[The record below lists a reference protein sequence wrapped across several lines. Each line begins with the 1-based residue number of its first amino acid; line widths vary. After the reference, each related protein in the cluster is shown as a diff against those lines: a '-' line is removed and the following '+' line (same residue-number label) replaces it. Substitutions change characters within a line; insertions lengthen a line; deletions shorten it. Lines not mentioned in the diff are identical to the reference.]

1 MAAKKTTAPALAVG
15 QTVMVVQYA
24 QQYGPD
30 RGKILRMGSGEI
42 KRVGR
47 TLIDICYRLDG
58 REYSTTETF
67 TIATGDAKDYH
78 QYPLRFRTEAQLDDE
93 ARRGE
98 ALAVLAHHNLRSVGR
113 NGLEAETDLSSDTLV
128 KIAAV
133 ITEAEEA

>member
-1 MAAKKTTAPALAVG
+1 MAAKKTTAPAFAVG

-30 RGKILRMGSGEI
+30 RGKILRTGSGEI

-47 TLIDICYRLDG
+47 TLIDIRYRLDG
-58 REYSTTETF
+58 REYTTTETF
-67 TIATGDAKDYH
+67 TIATGNAKDYH

-93 ARRGE
+93 VRREE
-98 ALAVLAHHNLRSVGR
+98 ALAVLGRHNLRAMGSY
-113 NGLEAETDLSSDTLV
+113 GLNTETDLDTDTLV